1 MSKAQEIENES
12 INNLTTTIGPSGDTT
27 INMTASRTLLTELE
41 SKMGEFEQLKEKEQQ
56 QTNLKA
62 IQDQDEP
69 DTLTGDGQNVEPAE
83 KGCVLN
89 SYLVKKNIKKSKS
102 SRPKNNKN

>member
-27 INMTASRTLLTELE
+27 MNMTASRTLLTELE

-83 KGCVLN
+83 KGCV
-89 SYLVKKNIKKSKS
+89 KFIPCQKNIKKSKS
-102 SRPKNNKN
+102 SRPKNIKS